1 MNKYIYDVKNIFSI
15 LPKNL
20 KKKFNLI
27 FFLLAIGGLLETL
40 GIGILI
46 PLINIIISDNTKIPI
61 LGNIINFDDFSKIQ
75 LIIIL
80 GVIIFSLYFVKAIYL
95 SFLEFFIQ
103 KFSLRVNSE
112 VTTQLFKTYL
122 NNPYKFI
129 FTNNSSVLFR
139 NLTSEVS
146 NFCAGIIEPL
156 IMAAKEFFIIS
167 LIISMLIAINYK
179 ISLIIIIFSIIF
191 FLIVKISLKK
201 ILYELGKKEQQYKGL
216 VNKTML
222 EALQGF
228 KFIKSYKIE
237 NIFVNNLYNILKG
250 FIKIKYKSTAYRT
263 LPRIWIEFFIILLLI
278 ILGIIFFFLG
288 SNFSEFAVFVS
299 IFLISMFKVMPSL
312 ISFTRVVNT
321 FHNYKA
327 SINLI
332 KKELNQNN
340 YKSSIENKKI
350 EKEKLIENF
359 DIIECKNLFFKYD
372 NDDKPIINN
381 LSLEIKRKE
390 QIIGI
395 CGPSGSGKTTL
406 VDLLIG
412 LLKPNDGNF
421 YIDKKK
427 VVTEI
432 SKQQLFGYVP
442 QNTFLFDDT
451 IEKNILITTKDNQIS
466 SNNYLKVIKQ
476 SELYEFIQTL
486 SDKDK
491 TVIGENGVRISGGQ
505 KQRIG
510 IARALI
516 SQPNILIFDEATSA
530 LDVETE
536 KNIFKTIKLLSKNIS
551 IIVISHN
558 ERIWNYCTHLYKLQ
572 EGKLIEK
579 KI

>member
-1 MNKYIYDVKNIFSI
+1 
-15 LPKNL
+15 
-20 KKKFNLI
+20 
-27 FFLLAIGGLLETL
+27 
-40 GIGILI
+40 
-46 PLINIIISDNTKIPI
+46 
-61 LGNIINFDDFSKIQ
+61 
-75 LIIIL
+75 
-80 GVIIFSLYFVKAIYL
+80 
-95 SFLEFFIQ
+95 
-103 KFSLRVNSE
+103 
-112 VTTQLFKTYL
+112 
-122 NNPYKFI
+122 
-129 FTNNSSVLFR
+129 
-139 NLTSEVS
+139 
-146 NFCAGIIEPL
+146 
-156 IMAAKEFFIIS
+156 
-167 LIISMLIAINYK
+167 
-179 ISLIIIIFSIIF
+179 
-191 FLIVKISLKK
+191 
-201 ILYELGKKEQQYKGL
+201 
-216 VNKTML
+216 
-222 EALQGF
+222 
-228 KFIKSYKIE
+228 
-237 NIFVNNLYNILKG
+237 
-250 FIKIKYKSTAYRT
+250 
-263 LPRIWIEFFIILLLI
+263 
-278 ILGIIFFFLG
+278 
-288 SNFSEFAVFVS
+288 
-299 IFLISMFKVMPSL
+299 MFKVMPSL